1 MRGEDVGRA
10 VQRPVRPVRQR
21 LEEGIQRRNLLR
33 RLRIRDPSRNL
44 STNKTRRH
52 HSNCAY
58 EGIEINL
65 PGGVLCGDFDA
76 STELRLNTRTFRLR
90 PGHRVA

>member
-1 MRGEDVGRA
+1 MRGEDVGGA

-44 STNKTRRH
+44 KHKTSSVQLPIYTEIYTETNLRRLEH
-52 HSNCAY
+52 FPECTL
-58 EGIEINL
+58 ER
-65 PGGVLCGDFDA
+65 GG
-76 STELRLNTRTFRLR
+76 
-90 PGHRVA
+90 RVAL